1 MNLAVKD
8 LTAASGPGPISPEA
22 SGNRFLFRGRELLR
36 LAPFDTSTEAG
47 RSKERYRRAT
57 LTTISSAVAMAT
69 SLLTT
74 LISVRLTVRYLGV
87 ERYGLWMTIISFLA
101 MLSFADLG
109 MGNGLLNAISDAHGK
124 DNHESA
130 RKNVTSAFLMLSAVA
145 ILMLL
150 VFAILYPFVPWPR
163 LFNVSSPLAARECG
177 PAMVVFVSCFLLD
190 LPLGV
195 VQRIQMGYQ
204 KGFVSNLWRVAG
216 SLIGLGGLLLAIH
229 LRKGLPLLVLA
240 MVGGPLVA
248 DLLNSITE
256 FGWSKP
262 SLMPEWGFF
271 DQEAARRILVL
282 GSQFFLLQIAG
293 AVAFASDNIVAAQVC
308 GPSAVTQYAV
318 PMRLFTTSVSV
329 VGLFN
334 NPLWPAYGEAAAR
347 GDINWAKRTLIRS
360 LGGTTI
366 LSALLATILA
376 LFGKPIVHLWVG
388 SQIQPSFSLLLGMAT
403 WSVLGTLGGA
413 LAIFLNATNRIRFE
427 ILCALPL
434 AFTAVLG
441 KIFLAHWVGIPGIIW
456 GLVIA
461 YTLTTVVPCAVYIPK
476 VLSTLEQGPSQPI
489 GSPASSMS

>member
-1 MNLAVKD
+1 MNSAVKD
-8 LTAASGPGPISPEA
+8 LEAGSRPGPISPGA
-22 SGNRFLFRGRELLR
+22 LGNRLLVRGRGLLR
-36 LAPFDTSTEAG
+36 LAPFDMSTEEG
-47 RSKERYRRAT
+47 RSRERYRRAA

-74 LISVRLTVRYLGV
+74 LISVRLTVRYLGM

-109 MGNGLLNAISDAHGK
+109 MGNGLLNAISEAHGK
-124 DNHESA
+124 DSHESA
-130 RKNVTSAFLMLSAVA
+130 RKNVSSAFFMLSAVA
-145 ILMLL
+145 TLMLL
-150 VFAILYPFVPWPR
+150 AFAIVYPFVPWPR
-163 LFNVSSPLAARECG
+163 LFNVSSPLAAREAG
-177 PAMVVFVSCFLLD
+177 PALVVFVSCVLLD

-195 VQRIQMGYQ
+195 VQRVQMGYQ

-240 MVGGPLVA
+240 VAGGPIVA

-262 SLMPEWGFF
+262 WLFPKWDFF
-271 DQEAARRILVL
+271 DREAARRILVL

-318 PMRLFTTSVSV
+318 PMRLFAVSVSV
-329 VGLFN
+329 IGLFN
-334 NPLWPAYGEAAAR
+334 NPLWPAYGEAAAC
-347 GDINWAKRTLIRS
+347 GDNDWAKRTLIRS
-360 LGGTTI
+360 LGGTT
-366 LSALLATILA
+366 LASALLATILV
-376 LFGKPIVHLWVG
+376 LFGKVIVHSWVG
-388 SQIQPSFSLLLGMAT
+388 PQIQPSFSLLIGMAT
-403 WSVLGTLGGA
+403 WSVLGALGGA
-413 LAIFLNATNRIRFE
+413 LAVFLNATNRIRFE

-434 AFTAVLG
+434 AFAAVLG
-441 KIFLAHWVGIPGIIW
+441 KIVLARWIGIPGIIW

-461 YTLTTVVPCAVYIPK
+461 YTLTTVLPCAVYIPK
-476 VLSTLEQGPSQPI
+476 VLSTLKQGP
-489 GSPASSMS
+489 ASLSEVQVRQ